1 MRRVLTILSP
11 LVSLTSL
18 IVFSVLFIQYRV
30 RIRGHSLGLPHP
42 NMTPRPSNMLGVNI
56 QLFSDSSETID
67 NAFDTISNAG
77 FGWVRQTFYWKP
89 EEFDWSA
96 ADTIINAADERS
108 LQIIAVLTGIDVP
121 HETQKFTQFA
131 YKFAS
136 RYADQVDVY
145 QIGDEPNLESGWGS
159 TPSALMYSRLLATIY
174 PLIHQADTS
183 STVLIAGLAPT
194 IETGPENINDI
205 LYLKQLYAAGAKE
218 YFDAVAG
225 KPYGYN
231 TGPNDRRLN
240 NKILNFSRFILL
252 REEMERS
259 GDNSKLLWASQFGW
273 YDPSAAIR
281 PQTTWGEVS
290 KTQKS
295 NFTIA
300 AIERAR
306 SEWPWAGV
314 LVLEN
319 YSPGVD
325 TKDPRWGF
333 ALTTQEGT
341 PGKTITDLTNHF
353 IKYRLE
359 AAPHGIHSAASPYAQ
374 YSNGWN
380 FSNLGADIPQTGPAN
395 ITFTFEGTEFGL
407 IARRGNYRATLYVD
421 IDSEPANLL
430 PITSNG
436 ESYQILTAPNL
447 ATRVE
452 LIPIA
457 NNLKPGKHVAKIR
470 AERGWN
476 QWAIVGFSVG
486 NEPIYDSIVITLVA
500 SILLF
505 VVACSYMILNHK
517 HIQALFNNMILYF
530 SNRVNML
537 ITLCLGTVFW
547 ISAGMTWG
555 QNLPQLFIRQNEL
568 LPLAVTTISAVAYY
582 ASPWL
587 LLSLL
592 SLLAL
597 LVLFYL
603 RPAVALAMIALVIP
617 FYLYPKPMFE
627 RMFST
632 TEVFTLLAATAVFSR
647 KLIDLGKMSPD
658 TSLLRLKLSSLDKAV
673 LIFTVLSFI
682 SILSANERGPAITEL
697 RVIVLEPVLLYVILR
712 IIPLTKNEL
721 VRITD
726 YFIIGASIVA
736 VIGLI
741 QYALGINLIT
751 AEDGIMRLRS
761 VFGSPNNVGLYLG
774 RALPISLAMSL
785 LSRTHISKK
794 RRTVYIAASI
804 FMVAAILLSFSRG
817 ALLLGVPAA
826 LAAIAIYYWGKRAIL
841 PLLGLL
847 TVACIILISSSAHP
861 RIASLTNQTT
871 GPTFF
876 RINLWKSALNMI
888 ADQPITGVGLDNF
901 LYSYRGK
908 YISPDAWQD
917 PNISHAHNL
926 ILDFSARLGLPGLA
940 SVLWMLN
947 SFFSTAN
954 QTISITKDPRLRLL
968 TIGLAA
974 SMINFI
980 AHGLVDA
987 SYWFVDL
994 AFTFMLTISIIQR
1007 ITNIDSCARR
1017 DSA

>member
-11 LVSLTSL
+11 IVALTSL
-18 IVFSVLFIQYRV
+18 IIFSVLFIQYRV
-30 RIRGHSLGLPHP
+30 IIRGHSLGLPHP
-42 NMTPRPSNMLGVNI
+42 NLTPRPSNMIGVNI
-56 QLFSDSSETID
+56 QLLSESPKTIGG
-67 NAFDTISNAG
+67 ALDTISNTG

-96 ADTIINAADERS
+96 ADTIIDMANDHN
-108 LQIIAVLTGIDVP
+108 LQIIAVLTGADIS
-121 HETQKFTQFA
+121 HQTQNFTQFA

-145 QIGDEPNLESGWGS
+145 QIGDEPNLKSGWGS
-159 TPSALMYSRLLATIY
+159 TPSAVVYSRLLATIY
-174 PLIHQADTS
+174 PIIHQADTT
-183 STVLIAGLAPT
+183 STVLMAGLAPT

-205 LYLKQLYAAGAKE
+205 LYLRQLYAAGAEK

-240 NKILNFSRFILL
+240 NNILNFSRFILL
-252 REEMERS
+252 REEMERY
-259 GDNSKLLWASQFGW
+259 GDDSKLLWASQFGW

-281 PQTTWGEVS
+281 PQTTWGAVS
-290 KTQKS
+290 ETQKS
-295 NFTIA
+295 NFTVS

-325 TKDPRWGF
+325 IKDPRWGF
-333 ALTTQEGT
+333 ALTTQEGN
-341 PGKTITDLTNHF
+341 PRKTLINLKNYLIADQ
-353 IKYRLE
+353 LE
-359 AAPHGIHSAASPYAQ
+359 VASHGIHSAASPYAK

-395 ITFTFEGTEFGL
+395 IIFTFEGTEFGL
-407 IARRGNYRATLYVD
+407 IVRRGNYRATLYVE

-430 PITSNG
+430 PLTNTG

-447 ATRVE
+447 STHVE

-457 NNLKPGKHVAKIR
+457 NNLSPGKHVAKIR
-470 AERGWN
+470 AERGWD

-486 NEPIYDSIVITLVA
+486 NGPIYERILVA
-500 SILLF
+500 LFVAIFLF
-505 VVACSYMILNHK
+505 VVACIYMIFNHK
-517 HIQALFNNMILYF
+517 YMYDLLNNLILYF
-530 SNRVNML
+530 TNRVNML

-555 QNLPQLFIRQNEL
+555 QNLPQLFQRQNEL
-568 LPLAVTTISAVAYY
+568 LPLAMTTISAVVYY

-603 RPAVALAMIALVIP
+603 RPAIALAMIALVIP
-617 FYLYPKPMFE
+617 FYLYPKPTFE

-632 TEVFTLLAATAVFSR
+632 IEVFTLLAATAVFIR
-647 KLIDLGKMSPD
+647 KLIDLSKMRSD
-658 TSLLRLKLSSLDKAV
+658 KSLLRLKLTSLDKAV
-673 LIFTVLSFI
+673 LTFTILSLI
-682 SILSANERGPAITEL
+682 SILSAAERGAAITEL
-697 RVIVLEPVLLYVILR
+697 RVIVLEPVLLYVMLR

-726 YFIIGASIVA
+726 YFIVGAFLVA

-741 QYALGINLIT
+741 QYTLGINLIAT
-751 AEDGIMRLRS
+751 ENGIMRLRS
-761 VFGSPNNVGLYLG
+761 IFGSPNNVGLYLG

-785 LSRTHISKK
+785 LSRRHTSRK
-794 RRTVYIAASI
+794 RRIVYLSVSI
-804 FMVAAILLSFSRG
+804 FMIAAIFLSFSRG
-817 ALLLGVPAA
+817 ALLLGVPASV
-826 LAAIAIYYWGKRAIL
+826 AAIAIWYRGKRAVL
-841 PLLGLL
+841 PLFGLL
-847 TVACIILISSSAHP
+847 AVACIILISSSAHP
-861 RIASLTNQTT
+861 RIASLTNQKT

-876 RINLWKSALNMI
+876 RINLWQSAFNMI
-888 ADQPITGVGLDNF
+888 ADRPITGVGLDNF

-917 PNISHAHNL
+917 PNVSHAHNL
-926 ILDFSARLGLPGLA
+926 ILDFSTRLGLPGLV
-940 SVLWMLN
+940 SVLWMLYA
-947 SFFSTAN
+947 FFRVAN
-954 QTISITKDPRLRLL
+954 KTINATKDPRLRLL

-974 SMINFI
+974 SMINFV

-994 AFTFMLTISIIQR
+994 AFTFMLTISIIQQ
-1007 ITNIDSCARR
+1007 IINIDNCVGKDLA
-1017 DSA
+1017 

>member
-1 MRRVLTILSP
+1 MRRVLTILAP
-11 LVSLTSL
+11 VVALTTLV
-18 IVFSVLFIQYRV
+18 VFSVLYLQYRV

-42 NMTPRPSNMLGVNI
+42 NLAPRPSNILGVNI
-56 QLFSDSSETID
+56 HLFSDSSETI
-67 NAFDTISNAG
+67 NNTFDIISDAG
-77 FGWVRQTFYWKP
+77 FGWVRQTFYWEP

-96 ADTIINAADERS
+96 ADTIINSANERN
-108 LQIIAVLTGIDVP
+108 LQIIAVLTGIDIP
-121 HETQKFTQFA
+121 HQTQKYTQFA

-136 RYADQVDVY
+136 RYSNQVDVY
-145 QIGDEPNLESGWGS
+145 QIGDEPNLASGWGS
-159 TPSALMYSRLLATIY
+159 TPSAVEYSRLLATIY
-174 PLIHQADTS
+174 PIIHQADTN
-183 STVLIAGLAPT
+183 STVLMAGLAPT

-205 LYLKQLYAAGAKE
+205 LYLKQLYAAGAEE

-240 NKILNFSRFILL
+240 NSIINFSRFVLL

-273 YDPSAAIR
+273 YDPSAATR
-281 PQTTWGEVS
+281 PQTTWGEVNE
-290 KTQKS
+290 TQKS

-333 ALTTQEGT
+333 ALTTQEGALR
-341 PGKTITDLTNHF
+341 KTITDLKSHF
-353 IKYRLE
+353 TTDQLE

-374 YSNGWN
+374 YSNGWR
-380 FSNLGADIPQTGPAN
+380 FSNLGADIPQIGPAN

-430 PITSNG
+430 PITSKG

-470 AERGWN
+470 AERGWD

-486 NEPIYDSIVITLVA
+486 NEPIYDSIVITLVV
-500 SILLF
+500 SIFIF
-505 VVACSYMILNHK
+505 VVACSYMVFNHK
-517 HIQALFNNMILYF
+517 YIQAFLNNIILYF
-530 SNRVNML
+530 NNRVNML

-555 QNLPQLFIRQNEL
+555 QNVPKLFIRQNEL
-568 LPLAVTTISAVAYY
+568 LPLAVTTISAVVYY

-587 LLSLL
+587 IVSLL

-597 LVLFYL
+597 LILFYL

-632 TEVFTLLAATAVFSR
+632 TEVFTLLAATAVCIR
-647 KLIDLGKMSPD
+647 KLINLSKLSTDIS
-658 TSLLRLKLSSLDKAV
+658 SLRLRLSLLDKAV
-673 LIFTVLSFI
+673 LTFTILSLI
-682 SILSANERGPAITEL
+682 SILNANERAAAITEL
-697 RVIVLEPVLLYVILR
+697 RVIVLEPVLFYIILR

-726 YFIIGASIVA
+726 YFIIGASLVA

-741 QYALGINLIT
+741 QYTLGINLIT
-751 AEDGIMRLRS
+751 AEDGVMRLRS
-761 VFGSPNNVGLYLG
+761 IFGSPNNVALYLG
-774 RALPISLAMSL
+774 RALPISLAMSM

-794 RRTVYIAASI
+794 RRIAYIAASI
-804 FMVAAILLSFSRG
+804 SMLAAILLSFSRG

-826 LAAIAIYYWGKRAIL
+826 LTAIAIYYRGKRAVL

-847 TVACIILISSSAHP
+847 GVACIILISFSAHP

-888 ADQPITGVGLDNF
+888 ADRPITGVGLDNF

-940 SVLWMLN
+940 SVLWMLYA
-947 SFFSTAN
+947 FFRTAN
-954 QTISITKDPRLRLL
+954 QTINNTKDPRLRLL
-968 TIGLAA
+968 TVGLIA

-987 SYWFVDL
+987 SYWFIDL

-1007 ITNIDSCARR
+1007 IMNIDNRARKYL
-1017 DSA
+1017 A